1 MQLQQPVQ
9 IDVEILDLSGRR
21 VRTLFNGAES
31 SGTFTWDWDGRHDGG
46 TAVPPGIYLAKV
58 SVDAERE
65 RFERLGTV
73 GVAY

>member
-1 MQLQQPVQ
+1 M
-9 IDVEILDLSGRR
+9 GH
-21 VRTLFNGAES
+21 NACGAES